1 MSITSPKNLRIE
13 ATDDQV
19 MLREG
24 VREIMGKYDRQY
36 FQEVVRRGEK
46 PEALWRALGD
56 AGYLGVHIS
65 DEHGGGGYGLAELAI
80 VLEETAAA
88 GCPMFM
94 IVISPAI
101 CGTVL
106 DAHGSDEQKA
116 QWLPGIADGT
126 LKMAFAI
133 TEPDAGTNTHKITTT
148 ATPTES
154 GFRITG
160 QKYWTSGIDEADAV
174 MVVARGPEADERG
187 RHPISLFIVPA
198 RAPGLS
204 FTELDSAL
212 SMPEKQFMTFLDGV
226 EVPRS
231 AMVGAGG
238 AGLSVLFAALN
249 PERVAAAAVAN
260 GIGLYAIE
268 KGSRYAQERSVWG
281 VPIGS
286 HQGVS
291 HPLAKAHVE
300 LQMSRLIMMHAAQ
313 IADAGDDA
321 GDAANMA
328 KYAAGEAACA
338 ALDHAIQVHGG
349 NGLSNEYGLSD
360 LWFVARMFRTAPIS
374 KEMVLNHVSTHMLG
388 LPKSY

>member
-1 MSITSPKNLRIE
+1 MAITSPKNLDLE
-13 ATDDQV
+13 TTEEQS

-24 VREIMGKYDRQY
+24 VREIVSGFGRPY
-36 FQEVVRRGEK
+36 FQDVVKKGEK
-46 PEALWRALGD
+46 PDALWAALGE
-56 AGYLGVHIS
+56 AGFLGVHIS
-65 DEHGGGGYGLAELAI
+65 EEHGGGGMGLVELAV
-80 VLEETAAA
+80 VLEETAAH

-116 QWLPGIADGT
+116 QWLPGIASGN

-133 TEPDAGTNTHKITTT
+133 TEPDAGTNTHKISTT
-148 ATPTES
+148 ATATET
-154 GFRITG
+154 GWRISG

-174 MVVARGPEADERG
+174 MVVARGTEADERG
-187 RHPISLFIVPA
+187 RFPISLFIVPA
-198 RAPGLS
+198 GTPGLS

-212 SMPEKQFMTFLDGV
+212 SMPEKQFMTFFDGV
-226 EVPRS
+226 EVPRE
-231 AMVGAGG
+231 AMVGSGG

-249 PERVAAAAVAN
+249 PERIAAAAVAN

-268 KGSRYAQERSVWG
+268 KGARYAQERSVWG
-281 VPIGS
+281 VPIGQ
-286 HQGVS
+286 HQGVA

-300 LQMSRLIMMHAAQ
+300 LQMSRLMMMHAA
-313 IADAGDDA
+313 IAADRGDDA

-328 KYAAGEAACA
+328 KYAAGEVACA